1 MRTKSIKNNG
11 NNGKKHPIPNVMEK
25 TGYVAENTLL
35 NQTMASARSSPS
47 INLYMCTIDDAMMI
61 LGSIC
66 KKILT

>member
-1 MRTKSIKNNG
+1 MGKNTLF
-11 NNGKKHPIPNVMEK
+11 MEK